1 MADILLEGRD
11 LKKYYPVTKG
21 ILQRT
26 VGWVRAVDGVS
37 FTIERG
43 KTLSLVGESGAGK
56 TTVAK
61 QILLLE
67 QLTSGTILFEGK
79 DVYKFTK
86 SQLKTEYRPRVQS
99 VQQNPWSSMN
109 PRMRVRD
116 IVAEPLVVNTKHSK
130 EQIQSRVQ
138 ELLKQVGLAP
148 NHTDYYPHE
157 FSGGQRQ
164 RIAVARAL
172 ALNPSLVVL
181 DEPVSALDVSIRA
194 QIMNLL
200 KDLQEQYNLS
210 YLVIAHNL
218 ATVRFMSHSVAIMYL
233 GQIVEYGEA
242 EEVFSQPL
250 HPYTRALM
258 SASILKLPEDEDQ
271 KITPI
276 ILSGEMPS
284 PLNPPPGCRFHT
296 RCAEAIDI
304 CSKEE
309 PELRVIGKHQVRCH
323 IYDDAS
329 VQSALSSGLHPGTE
343 GRPQQP

>member
-1 MADILLEGRD
+1 MADVLLEGRD
-11 LKKYYPVTKG
+11 LTKHYPVTKG
-21 ILQRT
+21 LLQRT

-37 FTIERG
+37 FAIERG

-56 TTVAK
+56 TTTAK
-61 QILLLE
+61 AVLLLE
-67 QLTSGTILFEGK
+67 KPTSGTIFFEGR
-79 DVYKFTK
+79 DIRQFSP
-86 SQLKTEYRPRVQS
+86 SQLKTEYRPKVQA

-116 IVAEPLVVNTKHSK
+116 IIAEPLVVNTKQTK
-130 EQIQSRVQ
+130 QQVKNRVK
-138 ELLKQVGLAP
+138 ELLEQVGLMA
-148 NHTDYYPHE
+148 DAAERYPHE

-200 KDLQEQYNLS
+200 RDLQQQFNLS

-218 ATVRFMSHSVAIMYL
+218 ATVRYMSHTVAIMYL

-242 EEVFSQPL
+242 EELFERPL
-250 HPYTRALM
+250 HPYTRALI
-258 SASILKLPEDEDQ
+258 SASVLTLPEDED
-271 KITPI
+271 KEAEKI
-276 ILSGEMPS
+276 ILKGEMPS

-296 RCAEAIDI
+296 RCPEAREE
-304 CSKEE
+304 CSQAV
-309 PELRVIGKHQVRCH
+309 PPLRKV
-323 IYDDAS
+323 
-329 VQSALSSGLHPGTE
+329 SGNHYVACNKV
-343 GRPQQP
+343 

>member
-1 MADILLEGRD
+1 LEGRD
-11 LKKYYPVTKG
+11 LKKYYPVTRG
-21 ILQRT
+21 LLQRT

-37 FTIERG
+37 FTVEQG
-43 KTLSLVGESGAGK
+43 KTLGLVGESGAGK
-56 TTVAK
+56 TTTAK
-61 QILLLE
+61 AVLLLE
-67 QLTSGTILFEGK
+67 RLTSGSILFEGREL
-79 DVYKFTK
+79 YKFSR

-116 IVAEPLVVNTKHSK
+116 IIAEPLVVNTKQPK
-130 EQIQSRVQ
+130 AQIRSRVL
-138 ELLKQVGLAP
+138 ELLEQVGLSS
-148 NHTDYYPHE
+148 DSVDRYPHE

-218 ATVRFMSHSVAIMYL
+218 ATVRYMSHSVAIMYL

-242 EEVFSQPL
+242 EELFEQPL
-250 HPYTRALM
+250 HPYTRALI
-258 SASILKLPEDEDQ
+258 SASVLTLPEDEDQ
-271 KITPI
+271 GVKRI

-284 PLNPPPGCRFHT
+284 PLNPPPGCRFHP
-296 RCAEAIDI
+296 RCPHVMDK
-304 CSKEE
+304 CSKVV
-309 PELRVIGKHQVRCH
+309 PEMTMGQHWVKCH
-323 IYDDAS
+323 LYD
-329 VQSALSSGLHPGTE
+329 
-343 GRPQQP
+343 

>member
-1 MADILLEGRD
+1 MADVLLEGRD
-11 LKKYYPVTKG
+11 LKKHYPVTRG
-21 ILQRT
+21 LLQRT

-37 FTIERG
+37 FTVERG

-56 TTVAK
+56 TTTAK
-61 QILLLE
+61 AVLLLE
-67 QLTSGTILFEGK
+67 RLTSGNILFEGK
-79 DVYKFTK
+79 DLYQFSQ

-116 IVAEPLVVNTKHSK
+116 IVAEPLIVNTKQSK
-130 EQIQSRVQ
+130 KENQSRVL
-138 ELLKQVGLAP
+138 ELLEQVGLNSGHAEL
-148 NHTDYYPHE
+148 YPHE

-200 KDLQEQYNLS
+200 KDLQGQFNLS

-218 ATVRFMSHSVAIMYL
+218 ATVRYMSHSVAIMYL

-242 EEVFSQPL
+242 EALFERPL
-250 HPYTRALM
+250 HPYTRALI
-258 SASILKLPEDEDQ
+258 SASLLTLPEEDGQ
-271 KITPI
+271 GTEQI

-284 PLNPPPGCRFHT
+284 PLNPPSGCRFHT
-296 RCAEAIDI
+296 RCTEATSK
-304 CSKEE
+304 CSQEVPPLRNVGGGHE
-309 PELRVIGKHQVRCH
+309 VACLRV
-323 IYDDAS
+323 
-329 VQSALSSGLHPGTE
+329 
-343 GRPQQP
+343 

>member
-1 MADILLEGRD
+1 MEDVLLEGRD

-21 ILQRT
+21 LLQRT

-37 FTIERG
+37 FKVERG
-43 KTLSLVGESGAGK
+43 KTLGLVGESGAGK
-56 TTVAK
+56 TTTAK
-61 QILLLE
+61 AILLLE
-67 QLTSGTILFEGK
+67 RLTSGNILFEGK
-79 DVYKFTK
+79 DLYQFSQ

-116 IVAEPLVVNTKHSK
+116 IVAEPLVVNTKQSK
-130 EQIQSRVQ
+130 KQNQSRVV
-138 ELLKQVGLAP
+138 ELLEQVGLNSGHAEL
-148 NHTDYYPHE
+148 YPHE

-218 ATVRFMSHSVAIMYL
+218 ATVRYMSYNVAIMYL

-242 EEVFSQPL
+242 EELFKRPL

-258 SASILKLPEDEDQ
+258 SASLLTLPEDDGQGTEQ
-271 KITPI
+271 I

-284 PLNPPPGCRFHT
+284 PLNPPSGCRFHT
-296 RCAEAIDI
+296 RCTEAAPK
-304 CSKEE
+304 CSQEVPPLRNVGGGHE
-309 PELRVIGKHQVRCH
+309 VACLRV
-323 IYDDAS
+323 
-329 VQSALSSGLHPGTE
+329 
-343 GRPQQP
+343 